1 MKLIVVISKFEKG
14 GAERSLSVLSKEW
27 LKTNEVK
34 IIVFDGC
41 NLAYSLSGDVI
52 NLKLPALEG
61 IFLKIFQFFRRLT
74 KLIKLFRSEKPD
86 RIISFMESAN
96 FPCIFAAYLTGGLE
110 KLIVSVHADPAI
122 LVKFQRI
129 LIPYFYR
136 YPQKIVVVSKG
147 VSNVL
152 IKMGILKKN
161 IKTIYNPLPT
171 SAPSISK
178 ILPKPNN
185 APKNYILSVGR
196 LDKYKNFEKLIEAF
210 SHLPDS
216 NIHLII
222 LGEGPER
229 KKLENMILNKN
240 LSDRIH
246 LLGLVDDI
254 WPWYRNAK
262 CFVSTSLSESWGNVI
277 VEAMSQ
283 GCPVVAFDCDYGP
296 REIITDGLNGLLV
309 KTNDVQSLSKV
320 ITTLIIDDQLRGK
333 LSHNGLIRSSEFD
346 AKILSAEWLKYKQ

>member
-34 IIVFDGC
+34 TIVFDGC

-61 IFLKIFQFFRRLT
+61 IFLKIFQFFRRLIQLV
-74 KLIKLFRSEKPD
+74 KFFRSEKPD

-96 FPCIFAAYLTGGLE
+96 FPCVFAAYLTGRLE

-147 VSNVL
+147 VSNAL

-161 IKTIYNPLPT
+161 IKTIYNPLPS

-185 APKNYILSVGR
+185 PPKDYILGVGR

-216 NIHLII
+216 NTHLII

-229 KKLENMILNKN
+229 KKLENIILNKN

-254 WPWYRNAK
+254 WPWYRYTK
-262 CFVSTSLSESWGNVI
+262 CFVSSSLSESWGNVI

-309 KTNDVQSLSKV
+309 KTNDMQSLKNK
-320 ITTLIIDDQLRGK
+320 ITELISNKQLRNK
-333 LSHNGLIRSSEFD
+333 IIINGLIRSSEFD
-346 AKILSAEWLKYKQ
+346 PKTLSIQWLKDS